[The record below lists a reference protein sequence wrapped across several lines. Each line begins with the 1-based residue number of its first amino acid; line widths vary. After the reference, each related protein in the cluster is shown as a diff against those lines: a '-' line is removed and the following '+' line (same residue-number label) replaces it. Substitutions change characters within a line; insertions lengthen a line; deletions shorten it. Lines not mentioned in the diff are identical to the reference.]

1 VLNKYPDTNILVE
14 GDTDNTGSDDYN
26 LRLSERRAQS
36 VADYQ
41 KSLGVAGSR
50 ISTVGLGESNPV
62 ASNDTEDG
70 RRQNRRV
77 EVAIFANEDLKKAAK
92 DGRLN

>member
-1 VLNKYPDTNILVE
+1 
-14 GDTDNTGSDDYN
+14 
-26 LRLSERRAQS
+26 
-36 VADYQ
+36 
-41 KSLGVAGSR
+41 
-50 ISTVGLGESNPV
+50 LGESNPV